1 MPDPYVLS
9 LGRISGAL
17 LSPNL
22 QRRGLVETADQNLSV
37 NTDLLYID
45 VVNSRI
51 GINTASPAY
60 ALDVDSDIRTTNL
73 EATSR
78 ADIANVRIDAPN
90 TFKTI
95 TGALHLYAT
104 GSRDPVLFHDR
115 LTTSA
120 LELDGNNISSYN
132 NQNITLDPNGT
143 GIIDIYASTY
153 ITGDL
158 SVSGNIAMNGNLQ
171 SFGTVTI
178 GDRPLDTVTI
188 APDLTQHIIP
198 GEDNAYVL
206 GADAGDSSPR
216 RWSELHSPDWTNVG
230 TLRPSTMLIGGQLFI
245 DGVNNKISEN
255 VSNEDIELLPAT
267 GITRIEQTRWQDS
280 DITNLNGT
288 TPLTFSSTGT
298 GYLKIAGS
306 NAMIIPAGTNFQR
319 PSEQGLTPEL
329 GDTRWN
335 TEVGY
340 LECWNGSEY
349 IQASGG
355 GEVINAANME
365 YLGFVWNL
373 ALG

>member
-22 QRRGLVETADQNLSV
+22 QRRGLVETADQNLSF

-51 GINTASPAY
+51 GVKTSTPSYTLDINS
-60 ALDVDSDIRTTNL
+60 DVRTTNL
-73 EATSR
+73 EATAR

-95 TGALHLYAT
+95 TGALHIYAD
-104 GSRDPVLFHDR
+104 GARDPVLFHDR

-132 NQNITLDPNGT
+132 NQNIVLDPNGT
-143 GIIDIYASTY
+143 GIIDIYANTY
-153 ITGDL
+153 MTGNL
-158 SVSGNIAMNGNLQ
+158 AVSGNITMNGDLR
-171 SFGTVTI
+171 SAGTVII
-178 GDRPLDTVTI
+178 GDQPLDTVTI
-188 APDLTQHIIP
+188 SPDFTQSIIP
-198 GEDNAYVL
+198 GDDNAYVL

-216 RWSELHSPDWTNVG
+216 RWSELHSPDWTHVG
-230 TLRPSTMLIGGQLFI
+230 TLRPDTMTVSGQMFI
-245 DGVNNKISEN
+245 DGVNNKISET
-255 VSNEDIELLPAT
+255 VSNADVELLPAN
-267 GITRIEQTRWQDS
+267 GITRIEQTQWQNS
-280 DITNLNGT
+280 DITNLDGN
-288 TPLTFSSTGT
+288 TPLSFSSTGT
-298 GYLKIAGS
+298 GYLKFVGN

-335 TEVGY
+335 TEAGY
-340 LECWNGSEY
+340 LECWNGTIY
-349 IQASGG
+349 VQASGG
-355 GEVINAANME
+355 GEVINKANME
-365 YLGFVWNL
+365 YLGFIWNL

>member
-22 QRRGLVETADQNLSV
+22 QRRGLVETADQNLSFD
-37 NTDLLYID
+37 TDLLYID

-51 GINTASPAY
+51 GIKKTNPAY

-73 EATSR
+73 EATAR

-95 TGALHLYAT
+95 TGALHIYAT
-104 GSRDPVLFHDR
+104 GVRDPVLFHDR

-132 NQNITLDPNGT
+132 NQNITLDPNGS

-158 SVSGNIAMNGNLQ
+158 AISGNITMNGNLQ
-171 SFGTVTI
+171 SFGTVII
-178 GDRPLDTVTI
+178 GDQPLDTVTI

-216 RWSELHSPDWTNVG
+216 RWAELHSPDWTNVG
-230 TLRPSTMLIGGQLFI
+230 TLRPSTMTIGGQMFI
-245 DGVNNKISEN
+245 DGVNNKISEA

-267 GITRIEQTRWQDS
+267 GITQIEQTRWQNS
-280 DITNLNGT
+280 AITNLNAT
-288 TPLTFSSTGT
+288 TPLSFANTGI
-298 GYLKIAGS
+298 GYVKFAGT
-306 NAMIIPAGTNFQR
+306 NAVVIPSGTNFQR

-340 LECWNGSEY
+340 LECWDGSVY
-349 IQASGG
+349 VQASGG
-355 GEVINAANME
+355 GEVINQSNMD

-373 ALG
+373 VLG